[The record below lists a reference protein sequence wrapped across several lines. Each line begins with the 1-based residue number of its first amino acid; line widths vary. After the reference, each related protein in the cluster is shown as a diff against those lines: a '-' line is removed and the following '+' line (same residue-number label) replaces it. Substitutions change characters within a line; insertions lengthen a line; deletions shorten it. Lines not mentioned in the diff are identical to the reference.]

1 MGRVSDARERLVD
14 ATIDLIWR
22 HSYGAVT
29 VDAICE
35 QSGVKKGSFYHFF
48 KSKDE
53 LVIEALEAHWQ
64 SRKPILDGLF
74 SPSVAPLDRLR
85 NYFTYVYT
93 RQQEL
98 KAKMGQFPGCFYSAI
113 GVECSQERN
122 PKIATK
128 VKSIL
133 GLYTRYYESALR
145 DGEADGSIEVADPS
159 GKAKSLFAFMEG
171 VLVQARIQDDPE
183 IIRNLG
189 ASAMAFLGIVER
201 RPEAR

>member
-1 MGRVSDARERLVD
+1 MGRVSDARERLVE

-64 SRKPILDGLF
+64 SRKPILDELF
-74 SPSVAPLDRLR
+74 SATVPPIERLR
-85 NYFTYVYT
+85 KYFAYVYT

-98 KAKMGQFPGCFYSAI
+98 KAKMGQFPGCFYSAV
-113 GVECSQERN
+113 GVECGETRN
-122 PKIATK
+122 PEIAAK

-133 GLYTRYYESALR
+133 GIYTRYYESALR
-145 DGEADGSIEVADPS
+145 DGEADGSIEVTDPA

-171 VLVQARIQDDPE
+171 VLVQARIQNDPE

-189 ASAMAFLGIVER
+189 ASAMAFLGVVER
-201 RPEAR
+201 RTEAR